1 MARESIVA
9 LLSIEALVAIEAM
22 VDLVTLISLE
32 LKGSW
37 IAVVAIEG

>member
-22 VDLVTLISLE
+22 VDLVTMISLE
-32 LKGSW
+32 LRRSW
-37 IAVVAIEG
+37 VAVVAIEG